1 MRAIILAAGMGT
13 RLRPLT
19 LTTPKSLI
27 EVAGEPL
34 LERQIK
40 FLKERSIN
48 EIIVVT
54 GYLHEQFDYLADKYG
69 VTLVHNDKYA
79 IYNNFYTMY
88 LVKEYL
94 CDAYVIDADNY
105 LVENFLEADIEQST
119 YFSASK
125 KGFVDEWLLECD
137 EDNRVKNISV
147 LSGSG
152 TILSGVSYW
161 NAETGKMLNEI
172 IDDYYF
178 NRDYTQLY
186 WDNVVMENLDK
197 LTVYRKEIPSNAI
210 FEMDSLEDLEQLR
223 AFIAKPIF

>member
-27 EVAGEPL
+27 KVSGEPL

-40 FLKERSIN
+40 FLQEKSIN

-54 GYLHEQFDYLADKYG
+54 GYLHEKFDFLAHKYG
-69 VTLVHNDKYA
+69 VTLVHNDKYDV
-79 IYNNFYTMY
+79 YNNFYTMY
-88 LVKEYL
+88 LVKNYL
-94 CDAYVIDADNY
+94 SDAYVIDADNY
-105 LVENFLEADIEQST
+105 LVENFLEADIKEST
-119 YFSASK
+119 YFSAFK
-125 KGFVDEWLLECD
+125 TDFVDEWLLECED
-137 EDNRVKNISV
+137 DNRVKNILV
-147 LSGSG
+147 TSGSG

-161 NAETGKMLNEI
+161 NAETGQILNDI
-172 IDDYYF
+172 IDNYYL

-210 FEMDSLEDLEQLR
+210 FEIDSLSDLEKLR
-223 AFIAKPIF
+223 DFLG

>member
-40 FLKERSIN
+40 FLKERSVD

-54 GYLHEQFDYLADKYG
+54 GYLHEKFDYLADKYG
-69 VTLVHNDKYA
+69 VNLVHNDKYDV
-79 IYNNFYTMY
+79 YNNFYTMY
-88 LVKEYL
+88 LVKDYL
-94 CDAYVIDADNY
+94 SDAYVIDADNY
-105 LVENFLEADIEQST
+105 LVENFLEPDVKQST
-119 YFSASK
+119 YFSAFK
-125 KGFVDEWLLECD
+125 ADFVDEWLLECED
-137 EDNRVKNISV
+137 DNRVKNILV
-147 LSGSG
+147 TSGSG

-161 NAETGKMLNEI
+161 NAKTGEILNDI
-172 IDDYYF
+172 IDDYYL

-197 LTVYRKEIPSNAI
+197 LTVYRKEISSNAI
-210 FEMDSLEDLEQLR
+210 FEIDSLYDLEKVRNFLG
-223 AFIAKPIF
+223 

>member
-27 EVAGEPL
+27 EVAGESL

-54 GYLHEQFDYLADKYG
+54 GYLHEKFDFLADKYG
-69 VTLVHNDKYA
+69 VTLVHNDKYDV
-79 IYNNFYTMY
+79 YNNFYTMY
-88 LVKEYL
+88 LVKDYL
-94 CDAYVIDADNY
+94 SDAYVIDADNY
-105 LVENFLEADIEQST
+105 LVDNFLETYVEQST
-119 YFSASK
+119 YFSAFK
-125 KGFVDEWLLECD
+125 TDFADEWLLECGQ
-137 EDNRVKNISV
+137 DNKVNNIIV
-147 LSGSG
+147 TSGSG

-161 NAETGKMLNEI
+161 NSETGKILNDI
-172 IDDYYF
+172 IDDYYL
-178 NRDYTQLY
+178 NKDYTQLY

-197 LTVYRKEIPSNAI
+197 VTVYRKEIPTNAI
-210 FEMDSLEDLEQLR
+210 FEIDSLEDLEELR
-223 AFIAKPIF
+223 EFIF